1 MSAEFNWF
9 PGHMNK
15 TLKEIEKRIP
25 VVDLVIE
32 IVDARAPYSSQNL
45 TFRKILKNK
54 PVLYVLSKGDLAD
67 PSVTKLWIEHF
78 KSNGHTVFLLDDR
91 NKNIVKDLIK
101 AIDQAT
107 IIKQE
112 KDKSRGLV
120 NSLINALVIG
130 VPNVG
135 KSTFINRVI
144 KDKSVKVGNKPG
156 VTRGIQTISLN
167 QRITLMDT
175 PGVLP
180 GKLESE
186 ATATNLC
193 GINSIK
199 EEVYPKERVS
209 ARLMSYIFNHYEGV
223 VENYFKISPHLQRP
237 IQIADTYILFEMIA
251 KSMKWYLTE
260 DMPDVERV
268 MTVFM
273 RNLANGVMGKL
284 SFEKP
289 FEIVPEL
296 IEESHKEKVKII
308 DGDITKQW

>member
-1 MSAEFNWF
+1 MSVEFNWF

-15 TLKEIEKRIP
+15 ALKEIEKRIP

-32 IVDARAPYSSQNL
+32 VIDARAPYSSQNQ

-54 PVLYVLSKGDLAD
+54 PVLYVMSKGDVAD
-67 PSVTKLWIEHF
+67 PVVTKKWIEQLE
-78 KSNGHTVFLLDDR
+78 SQGHVVYLLDNR
-91 NKNIVKDLIK
+91 NKNIVTDLIK
-101 AIDQAT
+101 AIDKAT
-107 IIKQE
+107 FEKQE
-112 KDKSRGLV
+112 RDKKRGML

-130 VPNVG
+130 IPNVG

-167 QRITLMDT
+167 QRMTLMDT

-180 GKLESE
+180 AKLESE
-186 ATATNLC
+186 AVATNIC

-199 EEVYPKERVS
+199 EEVFPKERIS
-209 ARLMSYIFNHYEGV
+209 ARLMKYIYNEYEKV
-223 VENYFKISPHLQRP
+223 IEEYFKITPHLQRP
-237 IQIADTYILFEMIA
+237 IQITDTFVIFEMIA
-251 KSMKWYLTE
+251 KSKKWYLSEELPDTE
-260 DMPDVERV
+260 RA

-273 RNLANGVMGKL
+273 HKLADGEIGKV

-289 FEIVPEL
+289 EEIYFDEEEIV
-296 IEESHKEKVKII
+296 KRVRNQN
-308 DGDITKQW
+308 GDITKLW